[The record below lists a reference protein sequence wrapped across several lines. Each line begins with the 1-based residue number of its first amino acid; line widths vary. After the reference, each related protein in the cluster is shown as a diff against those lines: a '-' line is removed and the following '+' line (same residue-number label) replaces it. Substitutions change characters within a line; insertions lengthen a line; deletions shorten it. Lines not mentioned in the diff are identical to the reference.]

1 MDFTTPF
8 DRRLEHVPVE
18 WRRPLIDVI
27 DTFETVQMGLKG
39 LGIEDTVV
47 LVAAVKLVLDRHDK
61 DWAE

>member
-8 DRRLEHVPVE
+8 DHRLEHVPVE
-18 WRRPLIDVI
+18 WRRSLIDVI